1 MAASP
6 FKATGSALLHKKFGL
21 DGSIYSPP
29 SVRRCSKQ
37 SSKKILAVMA
47 PSRSPQRHPSSTGS
61 VKNGMT
67 MTEKILARASER
79 SQLEPGE
86 NVWVNVDVLMT
97 HDVCGPGAIGT
108 FKREFGEN
116 AKVVKCYVP
125 CNFFLLLNPTFS
137 SQTN

>member
-6 FKATGSALLHKKFGL
+6 FKGHWICAAPQKNSVWTVQSIRLLRFV
-21 DGSIYSPP
+21 DG
-29 SVRRCSKQ
+29 KQ
-37 SSKKILAVMA
+37 SSKKILAVIA